1 MGLISAT
8 DFIASTPGVEEKQQ
22 PANLVEVAGFGL
34 DKMSSQKMPLT
45 SSLESHLDDVHL
57 PWAPS
62 IWMQSAPVG
71 CSRCS
76 GLCHMATFRLVN
88 SFVATIKPIDF
99 KLIDR
104 KIPNYLMIYNSLT

>member
-71 CSRCS
+71 RSGCS
-76 GLCHMATFRLVN
+76 GLCRMATFRLVN
-88 SFVATIKPIDF
+88 SFMATIKPIDS

-104 KIPNYLMIYNSLT
+104 KIHNSVVIYNSLT